1 MEQTLENQ
9 PIYKA
14 NNKRNV
20 LIGILVLSV
29 ASNFAQWLAVV
40 SEPLYSAVSILTAIG
55 YTVGTLIWCHIDAQE
70 RNINLGPGFRILL
83 IVLGPIALI
92 YYLFKSRGFFRGF
105 ISLGWMTAFFVLIL
119 LLNMITSL
127 ILALISDRLGLFKQ

>member
-83 IVLGPIALI
+83 IVLGHCSNLLPVQVARLCPGL
-92 YYLFKSRGFFRGF
+92 YLARLDDRFLCFD
-105 ISLGWMTAFFVLIL
+105 TA
-119 LLNMITSL
+119 S
-127 ILALISDRLGLFKQ
+127 